1 MDFHVNSKRPTI
13 NLDHSQTGIYD
24 KLSNCRYSYR
34 SNSTDSTP
42 LILPLFQQL
51 QSKLN
56 EFDEFIFPPLEL
68 PSAKHKK
75 VIKRRLKKIEKEE
88 KVEALQPV
96 YFSSRFKEVE
106 KPHILSATATFN
118 TTRFNIGPGTYESS
132 PKNDQKGIFLSGTP
146 RFEGFEVKAAEDFI
160 EQKSRNYLCQTM
172 IKKNKDM
179 AKHTKERRLQ
189 SLEET
194 TKIRDFESLVHKRT
208 KIALESLNRE
218 TKLKN
223 YTEKISKFEWRMKR
237 FEIHKVKIGWGC
249 LITVASTIF
258 IFNLKVKLKKHAIK
272 RINKMFMILY
282 WVSKAVGKIA
292 IKLKRIRWNYLI
304 KTVNKRSPLIRN
316 WIEKRKK
323 IYNKMIVAL
332 IERVL
337 FGNYMTRL
345 MVNFKKY
352 IYLIQYSI
360 RHIIRIKRARNWG
373 LMLLFKKLETKVLE
387 RKGQKRSFKDHTFAP
402 AMIEVEIR
410 KYYLKAARKYMMDV
424 KAYKEKIKEEH
435 GSSRGSEYDQKFR
448 GSYNETLKKPVFL
461 LYTSTEEI
469 VKDIKLA
476 LGIEVKNSSSPNR
489 RATTKVAY
497 GRKLTFN
504 K

>member
-1 MDFHVNSKRPTI
+1 MS
-13 NLDHSQTGIYD
+13 L
-24 KLSNCRYSYR
+24 RYSYR

-42 LILPLFQQL
+42 MILPMFQQL
-51 QSKLN
+51 QNKLN
-56 EFDEFIFPPLEL
+56 EFDEFVFPPLEL
-68 PSAKHKK
+68 PSAKNKK
-75 VIKRRLKKIEKEE
+75 VVKKKLKKIAKEE

-96 YFSSRFKEVE
+96 FYSSRYKEVE

-132 PKNDQKGIFLSGTP
+132 PKNDLKGVFLSASP
-146 RFEGFEVKAAEDFI
+146 RFEGFEVKVAEDFI
-160 EQKSRNYLCQTM
+160 DQKSRKYLCQTM

-179 AKHTKERRLQ
+179 AQHTKERKLQ

-194 TKIRDFESLVHKRT
+194 TKIRDFESMVHKRT
-208 KIALESLNRE
+208 KIALESLNRD

-223 YTEKISKFEWRMKR
+223 YTEKISKFEWRMRR

-258 IFNLKVKLKKHAIK
+258 IFNLKVKLKKNVIK
-272 RINKMFMILY
+272 RINKMFMVLY
-282 WVSKAVGKIA
+282 WVSKAIGKLI
-292 IKLKRIRWNYLI
+292 IKLKHIRWNYLI
-304 KTVNKRSPLIRN
+304 KTINKRSPLIRK

-323 IYNKMIVAL
+323 VYNKMVVAL

-352 IYLIQYSI
+352 IYLIQNSI
-360 RHIIRIKRARNWG
+360 RHMIRIKRARNWG

-410 KYYLKAARKYMMDV
+410 KYYLKAARKHMMNV
-424 KAYKEKIKEEH
+424 KAYKEKIKEEL
-435 GSSRGSEYDQKFR
+435 GSSRGSEYDQKILDADR
-448 GSYNETLKKPVFL
+448 DSLKKPAFL

-469 VKDIKLA
+469 IKDIKLA
-476 LGIEVKNSSSPNR
+476 LGIEVKSPSSPNR
-489 RATTKVAY
+489 RATAKIAY
-497 GRKLTFN
+497 GRKTTFY